1 MVCSYAAMEHRKVK
15 KKKLKQGENI
25 ELFKITNIM
34 CIQWLMADVFVVIIL
49 FTGFTRYTFKT
60 KIVDC

>member
-1 MVCSYAAMEHRKVK
+1 MYISMNCNRTLFCIMVCSYAAMEHRKVK

-34 CIQWLMADVFVVIIL
+34 CIQWLS
-49 FTGFTRYTFKT
+49 
-60 KIVDC
+60 